1 MPRWQVANLIVR
13 KLPTNQARLMLYVQ
27 EQHSLGLHIDPT
39 RQENPD
45 NWHDCTH
52 TDYQTSH
59 STRPVI
65 VAQSGAWNK

>member
-27 EQHSLGLHIDPT
+27 EQHSLGLYIDPT

-45 NWHDCTH
+45 NWHDCT
-52 TDYQTSH
+52 QT
-59 STRPVI
+59 TRPVI
-65 VAQSGAWNK
+65 VAQSGAWKK